1 MSGAALRRRARCRQ
15 LGNGTKGEGVKVRL
29 GVDIACRSPHIAACA
44 DESGSVLWSGRRFR
58 TEASELEVLW
68 ARLPV
73 EAAEVMVV
81 MEPTRNAWVP
91 LVGWFRRRGARVV
104 LVPSEQSSDL
114 RDYFS
119 KHTKTD
125 PLTEL
130 TVGVSQV
137 DGQAVVWLATVPRH
151 DHRRRCAA
159 GLVPFG
165 GAAARVA

>member
-29 GVDIACRSPHIAACA
+29 GVDIACRSPHVAACA

-81 MEPTRNAWVP
+81 MEPARNAWVP

-119 KHTKTD
+119 KHTKTGWM
-125 PLTEL
+125 PSCSPAFRSSTLRGST
-130 TVGVSQV
+130 SPRRS
-137 DGQAVVWLATVPRH
+137 VPVIPSS
-151 DHRRRCAA
+151 
-159 GLVPFG
+159 G
-165 GAAARVA
+165 